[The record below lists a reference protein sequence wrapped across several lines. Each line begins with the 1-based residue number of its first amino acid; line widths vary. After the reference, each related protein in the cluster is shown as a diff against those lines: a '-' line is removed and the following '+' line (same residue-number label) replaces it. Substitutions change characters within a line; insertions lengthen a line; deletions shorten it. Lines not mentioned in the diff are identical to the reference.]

1 LLTIFERSKM
11 KSSALSPGTARSS
24 EHQTLVDTHFH
35 SRVTQWRDVYEQEG
49 VEGVIY
55 RKRLDIVLRWI
66 DELAIPTGEK
76 VLEIGCG
83 AGRCTVALA
92 QRGYFIDAMDSV
104 EGMTN
109 STQEHALEAGV
120 SSSVATS
127 LGDAHNLAFPD
138 GSFGL
143 VLAMG
148 VIPYLHFPQ
157 KALKEM
163 VRVLRPGGFL
173 LVTAGNRWR
182 LNDVLDPWSCPLLQ
196 PAKRII
202 GAIFRHFRKEPP
214 DDAGLP
220 LRLDSLRELDQW
232 LSRVELLKIKA
243 TTVGFPPIRFHGRP
257 IFGEQR
263 SIRLNNRLQELADRD
278 VPWIRS
284 SGMDYL
290 ALARKQ

>member
-1 LLTIFERSKM
+1 M
-11 KSSALSPGTARSS
+11 KSSAVSPGTSRSS

-35 SRVTQWRDVYEQEG
+35 SSVTQWRDVYEQEG

-92 QRGYFIDAMDSV
+92 QRGYFIHAMDSV
-104 EGMTN
+104 EGMMN
-109 STQEHALEAGV
+109 STQEHAIEAGV
-120 SSSVATS
+120 NSSVATS

-143 VLAMG
+143 VLAVG

-157 KALKEM
+157 TALKEM
-163 VRVLRPGGFL
+163 ARVLRPGGFL

-182 LNDVLDPWSCPLLQ
+182 LNDVLDPWSCPLVQ

-202 GAIFRHFRKEPP
+202 GAIFRHFRKARP

-232 LSRVELLKIKA
+232 ISRVELLKIKG
-243 TTVGFPPIRFHGRP
+243 TTVGFPPIRFNGRP
-257 IFGEQR
+257 IFGEQS
-263 SIRLNNRLQELADRD
+263 SIRLNNRLQDLADRE

-284 SGMDYL
+284 SGMDFVV
-290 ALARKQ
+290 LARKQ

>member
-1 LLTIFERSKM
+1 M
-11 KSSALSPGTARSS
+11 KSSAVSSGILRSA
-24 EHQTLVDTHFH
+24 EHQTLIDTHFH
-35 SRVTQWRDVYEQEG
+35 SRVAQWRDVYEQKGLEG
-49 VEGVIY
+49 TIY
-55 RKRLDIVLRWI
+55 RKRLDIVLGWI

-92 QRGYFIDAMDSV
+92 QRGCLIHAMDSV
-104 EGMTN
+104 EGMLN
-109 STQEHALEAGV
+109 STQEHAIEAGV

-127 LGDAHNLAFPD
+127 LGDAHHLAFRD

-143 VLAMG
+143 VLAIG

-163 VRVLRPGGFL
+163 ARVLRPGGFL

-196 PAKRII
+196 PAKKII
-202 GAIFRHFRKEPP
+202 SGIVRRVRKARP
-214 DDAGLP
+214 DDAGPP
-220 LRLDSLRELDQW
+220 LRLDSLRELERW
-232 LSRVELLKIKA
+232 LSSVGLVKIKA
-243 TTVGFPPIRFHGRP
+243 TTAGFPPIKFRGRP
-257 IFGEQR
+257 ILGEQS

-278 VPWIRS
+278 MPWIRS
-284 SGMDYL
+284 SGMDYIVL
-290 ALARKQ
+290 VRKQ

>member
-1 LLTIFERSKM
+1 M
-11 KSSALSPGTARSS
+11 KSSAVSPGTSRSS
-24 EHQTLVDTHFH
+24 EHQTLVDTHFY
-35 SRVTQWRDVYEQEG
+35 SSVTQWRDVYEQEG

-92 QRGYFIDAMDSV
+92 QRGYFIHAMDSV
-104 EGMTN
+104 EGMLN
-109 STQEHALEAGV
+109 STQEHAIEAGV
-120 SSSVATS
+120 SSSVTTS

-143 VLAMG
+143 VLAVG

-163 VRVLRPGGFL
+163 ARVLRPGGFL

-182 LNDVLDPWSCPLLQ
+182 LNDVLDPWSCPLVQ

-202 GAIFRHFRKEPP
+202 GAIFRHFRKARP

-232 LSRVELLKIKA
+232 ISRVELLKIKG
-243 TTVGFPPIRFHGRP
+243 TTVGFPPIRFNGRP
-257 IFGEQR
+257 IFGEQS
-263 SIRLNNRLQELADRD
+263 SIRLNNRLQDLADRE

-284 SGMDYL
+284 SGMDFVV
-290 ALARKQ
+290 LARKQ

>member
-1 LLTIFERSKM
+1 MFTNRR
-11 KSSALSPGTARSS
+11 A
-24 EHQTLVDTHFH
+24 
-35 SRVTQWRDVYEQEG
+35 
-49 VEGVIY
+49 VEGAIY

-92 QRGYFIDAMDSV
+92 QRGYFIHAMDSV
-104 EGMTN
+104 EGMMN
-109 STQEHALEAGV
+109 STQEHAIEAGV
-120 SSSVATS
+120 NSSVATS

-143 VLAMG
+143 VVAVG

-163 VRVLRPGGFL
+163 ARVLRPGGFL
-173 LVTAGNRWR
+173 LVTVGNRWR
-182 LNDVLDPWSCPLLQ
+182 LNDVLDPWSCPLVQ

-202 GAIFRHFRKEPP
+202 GAIFRHFRKARP

-220 LRLDSLRELDQW
+220 LRLDSLRELDRW
-232 LSRVELLKIKA
+232 ISRVELLKTKA
-243 TTVGFPPIRFHGRP
+243 TTVGFPPIRFNGRP
-257 IFGEQR
+257 IFGEQS
-263 SIRLNNRLQELADRD
+263 SISLNNRLQDLADRE

-284 SGMDYL
+284 SGMDYIV
-290 ALARKQ
+290 LARK

>member
-1 LLTIFERSKM
+1 M
-11 KSSALSPGTARSS
+11 KSSAVSPTISRNS
-24 EHQTLVDTHFH
+24 EHQTLVDRHFH

-49 VEGVIY
+49 VEGAIY

-66 DELAIPTGEK
+66 DELAIPTGQK

-92 QRGYFIDAMDSV
+92 QRGYLIHAMDSI
-104 EGMTN
+104 EGMVN
-109 STQEHALEAGV
+109 STQEHAIEAGV
-120 SSSVATS
+120 SSSVTTN
-127 LGDAHNLAFPD
+127 LGDAHNLPFQD

-148 VIPYLHFPQ
+148 VIPYLHLPQ

-163 VRVLRPGGFL
+163 VRVLRPEGFL

-182 LNDVLDPWSCPLLQ
+182 LNDVLDPWSCPLVQ

-202 GAIFRHFRKEPP
+202 GAIFRHFRKARP
-214 DDAGLP
+214 DDPGLP
-220 LRLDSLRELDQW
+220 LRLDSLRELDRW

-263 SIRLNNRLQELADRD
+263 SIRLNNRLQELADRN

-284 SGMDYL
+284 SGMDY
-290 ALARKQ
+290 AVLARKQ

>member
-1 LLTIFERSKM
+1 M
-11 KSSALSPGTARSS
+11 KSSAVSTDISRIA

-35 SRVTQWRDVYEQEG
+35 SRVTEWKDVYEQES
-49 VEGVIY
+49 VEGAIY

-83 AGRCTVALA
+83 AGRCTVAMA
-92 QRGYFIDAMDSV
+92 QRGYVIHAMDSV
-104 EGMTN
+104 EGMVN
-109 STQEHALEAGV
+109 STQEHASEAGV
-120 SSSVATS
+120 SSSVTTS
-127 LGDAHNLAFPD
+127 RGDAHNLPFRD

-148 VIPYLHFPQ
+148 VIPYLQFPQ
-157 KALKEM
+157 KGLSEM
-163 VRVLRPGGFL
+163 ARVLRPGGFL

-182 LNDVLDPWSCPLLQ
+182 LNDVLDPWGCPPLQ
-196 PAKRII
+196 PAKKVI
-202 GAIFRHFRKEPP
+202 GAIFRRFRKARP

-220 LRLDSLRELDQW
+220 LRLDSLREVDRW
-232 LSRVELLKIKA
+232 LSRIGLLKIKA
-243 TTVGFPPIRFHGRP
+243 TTVGFPPIRLRGRP

-263 SIRLNNRLQELADRD
+263 SIRLNNRLQELVDRD

-284 SGMDYL
+284 SGMDYIVL
-290 ALARKQ
+290 TKKQ